1 MDTAYAVLQSFSFGI
16 FEIIIIIFTTII
28 IIIIIMLLFFF
39 VSTCDLLHDVE
50 TMFHL
55 RLLHIASGNLF
66 RNISV
71 TQ

>member
-28 IIIIIMLLFFF
+28 IIIMLLFFF
-39 VSTCDLLHDVE
+39 VSTCDLLHDIE